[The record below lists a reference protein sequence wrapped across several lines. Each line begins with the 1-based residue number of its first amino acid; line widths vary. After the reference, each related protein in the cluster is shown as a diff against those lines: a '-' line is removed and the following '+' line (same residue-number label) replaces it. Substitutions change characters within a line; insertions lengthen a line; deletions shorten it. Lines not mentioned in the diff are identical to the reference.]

1 MRRLLPGLVAA
12 ALLVAP
18 TAACRSKP
26 ADEQTLRDLGVTSST
41 AAATSTSGSTPRPEE
56 DGPPTTRR
64 STTTSSAKGTTT
76 TGASDLTELAGDV
89 AAADALLQRL
99 AIPLVAPS
107 LGGPETLITRP
118 ATTSHAGLARDVRL
132 RQGIADHLIRIS
144 VGLEATADLIEDFS
158 AALA

>member
-1 MRRLLPGLVAA
+1 MAGTADHARAREWLGGGGGLF
-12 ALLVAP
+12 
-18 TAACRSKP
+18 SF
-26 ADEQTLRDLGVTSST
+26 
-41 AAATSTSGSTPRPEE
+41 
-56 DGPPTTRR
+56 
-64 STTTSSAKGTTT
+64 
-76 TGASDLTELAGDV
+76 ELAGDV
-89 AAADALLQRL
+89 AAADALLHRL